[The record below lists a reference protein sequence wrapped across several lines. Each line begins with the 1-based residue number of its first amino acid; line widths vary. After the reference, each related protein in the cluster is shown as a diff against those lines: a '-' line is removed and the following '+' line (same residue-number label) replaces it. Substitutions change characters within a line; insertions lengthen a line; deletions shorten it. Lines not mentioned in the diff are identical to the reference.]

1 MNCTGSIALTADM
14 ESSSSSVYAD
24 EGTAAAFLAEMALET
39 NRDARWYRHKYIVVG
54 DDGCF
59 MHDGGMAGGHNN
71 RTFEVD
77 DEMVEHIQLYL
88 DNVRGE
94 MESVHGKLLVEQKVA
109 IPGIDED
116 ILGGTPDAV
125 VAVPFGKLTVLD
137 LKYGRGVVVEAVEN
151 FQLLVYLLGVE
162 HTNVFSEFE
171 VVIVQPR
178 APHPDGPVRRW
189 TVTRERL
196 REFERE
202 VRAKAKEALG
212 PNGAINAGTH
222 CRWCEASGQCPA
234 QLEKAREVAKI
245 DFSPVDDNGFPEV
258 ELLSTERLGELYAFQ
273 GEMANWFK
281 AMGAVIRE
289 RLNIGEDVPGWKLIK
304 GYGNRAWTDEQGAA
318 VVLKERGFRKKDL
331 FNKPKPKLKSPAQ
344 VEKLNGRG
352 FKTKKEQ
359 AEFVSKLT
367 NRPEKEANLVPDSD
381 KRLEHRPAHAD
392 FDDLTKGTDNG

>member
-1 MNCTGSIALTADM
+1 M
-14 ESSSSSVYAD
+14 ENSSSSVYAD
-24 EGTAAAFLAEMALET
+24 EGTAAAFLAETCLRENAVAE
-39 NRDARWYRHKYIVVG
+39 KYKSRAIAVN
-54 DDGCF
+54 DDGAI
-59 MHDGGMAGGHNN
+59 MYEDSWPDS
-71 RTFEVD
+71 RTFKVD
-77 DEMVEHIQLYL
+77 DEMIEHVQLYV
-88 DNVRGE
+88 DTVRAE
-94 MESVHGKLLVEQKVA
+94 FKDPSSSKLLVEQKVA

-116 ILGGTPDAV
+116 VLGGTPDAV

-137 LKYGRGVVVEAVEN
+137 FKYGRGIVVEVVEN

-178 APHPDGPVRRW
+178 APHPDGPIRRW

-202 VRAKAKEALG
+202 VRAKVKEALG
-212 PNGAINAGTH
+212 PNGTINAGTH

-234 QLEKAREVAKI
+234 QLDKAREVAKI
-245 DFSPVDDNGFPEV
+245 DFSPVDENGFPEI
-258 ELLSTERLGELYAFQ
+258 ELLSTGDLGEIYAFQ

-281 AMGAVIRE
+281 AIGKVIRE
-289 RLNIGEDVPGWKLIK
+289 RLNTGEDVAGWKLVK

-318 VVLKERGFRKKDL
+318 AVLKERGFRKKDL
-331 FNKPKPKLKSPAQ
+331 FVKTKPKLKSPAQ
-344 VEKLNGRG
+344 VENLNGRG

-359 AEFVSKLT
+359 AEFVSQLT
-367 NRPEKEANLVPDSD
+367 NRPEREANLVPDSD

-392 FDDLTKGTDNG
+392 FDDLTKGTDHD